1 MKWKNESSFSQAEK
15 DKTPNCWV
23 AKAGRF
29 KLTVHRHI
37 HYPPTTW
44 LLSCDGVRLECWEL
58 SATNIKEAKREAIEI
73 VRKRL
78 IEAIEAMG
86 E

>member
-1 MKWKNESSFSQAEK
+1 MKWQNESSFSQAEK
-15 DKTPNCWV
+15 DRTPRYWV
-23 AKAGRF
+23 AKAGCF
-29 KLTVHRHI
+29 KLAVHRHI

-58 SATNIKEAKREAIEI
+58 SATDIDAAKREAIEI
-73 VRKRL
+73 VRGKL
-78 IEAIEAMG
+78 TEAIAVIG